1 MPPIGHFTG
10 YSEMSK
16 NLAKQYEN
24 EVIDEKNEEIR
35 DIYEESD
42 RIESDAEYGQY
53 ATEEEVKEY
62 CSKWNGIV
70 VKTLGKLKWQLKELS
85 CI

>member
-1 MPPIGHFTG
+1 MVFFGIFINV
-10 YSEMSK
+10 K

-53 ATEEEVKEY
+53 ATEEDLENHLLAELIKMEL
-62 CSKWNGIV
+62 
-70 VKTLGKLKWQLKELS
+70 LG
-85 CI
+85 